1 MKAFDSGSSWCHDVG
16 GPPGQTSQHGA
27 NSGGVDKPPEEI
39 EQMRFALLN
48 IVKNMHFSDML
59 LMQNVL
65 KNLNVSLDVQGLT
78 SEMEDDTW

>member
-1 MKAFDSGSSWCHDVG
+1 MKAFVSGSSWCHDVG
-16 GPPGQTSQHGA
+16 DPPGHTSQHGD
-27 NSGGVDKPPEEI
+27 SSKGVDKPPEEV

-65 KNLNVSLDVQGLT
+65 KNLNVSLDVQGLP